1 MKTITFLLI
10 SLFFVSS
17 CSKGPSV
24 LKFSG
29 QTMGTTYNIKY
40 LSNSQTP
47 VDVIKPLVDQSL
59 IDLNNQMSTYIAV
72 SDLSKFNK
80 RTSLDWVDAPKELLF
95 VVNHA
100 LNVGHLS
107 NGSFDPTIG
116 PLVNLWGFGP
126 NGKRRVP
133 SDKLIMEAIK
143 SVGLDKITIDLNQ
156 SRWKKNSELVYVDL
170 SALAKGYGVDK
181 VGSLLEE
188 RGIHN
193 YMVEIGGEV
202 KTLGSK
208 KSGPWVIAIESPSLE
223 GQEQGH
229 QKLVSLNSKSMAT
242 SGNYRNFFKE
252 GSTNYSHTINF
263 KTGRPVSHTLASVSV
278 VDNNSCMNADAW
290 ATALMSMGY
299 EKGLEIAEK
308 LKISAY
314 FIYKLDSEK
323 NFSVRETTEF
333 KKQFK

>member
-1 MKTITFLLI
+1 MKTISFLLVVATFLT
-10 SLFFVSS
+10 S
-17 CSKGPSV
+17 CSQGPEV
-24 LKFSG
+24 LHFSG
-29 QTMGTTYNIKY
+29 NTMGTTYNIKY
-40 LSNSQTP
+40 LASTETSI
-47 VDVIKPLVDQSL
+47 DLLKPLVDQRL
-59 IDLNNQMSTYIAV
+59 IELNNQMSTYIPS

-80 RTSLDWVDAPKELLF
+80 SSSLEWQSSPSELLF

-100 LNVGHLS
+100 LNVGQLS
-107 NGSFDPTIG
+107 NGAFDPTIG

-126 NGKRRVP
+126 TGKRKVP
-133 SDKLIMEAIK
+133 SENDIKEALK
-143 SVGLDKITIDLNQ
+143 NVGLDKITLDL
-156 SRWKKNSELVYVDL
+156 STSKWKKNTMGVYVDL

-181 VGSLLEE
+181 IAALLEE
-188 RGIHN
+188 KGVLN

-208 KSGPWVIAIESPSLE
+208 NSKPWAIAIESPNLE
-223 GQEQGH
+223 NKEKSYQRVL
-229 QKLVSLNSKSMAT
+229 KLSSKAMAT

-252 GSTNYSHTINF
+252 GSRHYSHTIDF

-278 VDNNSCMNADAW
+278 IDDSSCMNADAW
-290 ATALMSMGY
+290 ATALMSMGF

-314 FIYKLDSEK
+314 FIYKLDSEAD
-323 NFSVRETTEF
+323 FSVKETTEF

>member
-10 SLFFVSS
+10 ITLFVSS
-17 CSKGPSV
+17 CSEAPKI

-29 QTMGTTYNIKY
+29 STMGTTYNIKY
-40 LSNSQTP
+40 LSDSNKSI
-47 VDVIKPLVDQSL
+47 DIIKLLVDQAL
-59 IDLNNQMSTYIAV
+59 IDLNNKMSTYIPS

-80 RTSLDWVDAPKELLF
+80 DTSLEWISAPSELLF

-100 LNVGHLS
+100 LSIGHLS

-126 NGKRRVP
+126 SGVRKVP
-133 SDKLIMEAIK
+133 SEEKIQQSLK
-143 SVGLDKITIDLNQ
+143 SVGLDKIQVDLKKSQ
-156 SRWKKNSELVYVDL
+156 WKKTTKSVYVDL

-181 VGSLLEE
+181 VSSLLEE

-208 KSGPWVIAIESPSLE
+208 STGPWIIAIESPDTENKSKTY
-223 GQEQGH
+223 
-229 QKLVSLNSKSMAT
+229 QKLVSLKSKSMAT
-242 SGNYRNFFKE
+242 SGNYRNFFKKE
-252 GSTNYSHTINF
+252 NKHYSHTINF

-278 VDNNSCMNADAW
+278 IDNSSCMNADAW

-314 FIYKLDSEK
+314 FIYKLDSQSDFLVK
-323 NFSVRETTEF
+323 ETTEF
-333 KKQFK
+333 KKQFE